1 MQQNLKTTSCLC
13 FPEQFELVVSSF
25 SASEINQQ
33 PALSNDFLIVGLITE
48 WTQPDHDKQSMDQTG
63 IMQMSS
69 LHLNPVISGEGKG
82 TRPRGGA
89 HLFYLDGNVPPGWA
103 TQIYKQ
109 DSLHSK
115 LFQSSYCAKVRAEA
129 KQKGGRGRGKGEE
142 ETLARKPH
150 DSEKH
155 PLIFHGSV
163 CL

>member
-1 MQQNLKTTSCLC
+1 MSITTSPGTCFHINNKAYYLQSYTGMQPRKSQKGFFISQARFFTQQNLKLTSCLC

-25 SASEINQQ
+25 SASEIDQQ
-33 PALSNDFLIVGLITE
+33 PTLSNDFLIVCLITE

-109 DSLHSK
+109 DGDRR
-115 LFQSSYCAKVRAEA
+115 SYYFH
-129 KQKGGRGRGKGEE
+129 
-142 ETLARKPH
+142 TL
-150 DSEKH
+150 
-155 PLIFHGSV
+155 I
-163 CL
+163 

>member
-1 MQQNLKTTSCLC
+1 MSL
-13 FPEQFELVVSSF
+13 FPRAIWAVVSSF

-115 LFQSSYCAKVRAEA
+115 RFQSSYCAKVRAEA
-129 KQKGGRGRGKGEE
+129 KKKGGRGRGKGEE

>member
-1 MQQNLKTTSCLC
+1 MQQNLKITSCLC

-69 LHLNPVISGEGKG
+69 LHLNPVISGEEKG
-82 TRPRGGA
+82 TRPRGGT

-115 LFQSSYCAKVRAEA
+115 RFQSSYCAKVRAEA
-129 KQKGGRGRGKGEE
+129 KKKVEGGGGGEK
-142 ETLARKPH
+142 RKRLPANPTIL
-150 DSEKH
+150 ENA
-155 PLIFHGSV
+155 P
-163 CL
+163 